1 MTGFWTVPSPYFFSK
16 PVYKV
21 IQFVFPNSLPAGDM
35 LLDWYLKSG
44 GRLSRVRVENAQ
56 LENFQSGESGARQ
69 HKVECISRGEKTVD
83 DPHTY
88 TLE

>member
-1 MTGFWTVPSPYFFSK
+1 M
-16 PVYKV
+16 
-21 IQFVFPNSLPAGDM
+21 M
-35 LLDWYLKSG
+35 LDWYLKSG